1 MASSLVNFTFTFTL
15 LLLLFIYLF
24 IYEGRTGRPGVQD
37 HEFTRRKRHG
47 KRIPL
52 AELYKY
58 GYMSSSLFISNPIP
72 NGYSVTDKES
82 NKRALWNG
90 IISNPVSLAATVGE
104 FLKKI

>member
-1 MASSLVNFTFTFTL
+1 
-15 LLLLFIYLF
+15 
-24 IYEGRTGRPGVQD
+24 
-37 HEFTRRKRHG
+37 
-47 KRIPL
+47 
-52 AELYKY
+52 
-58 GYMSSSLFISNPIP
+58 MSSSLFISNPIP